1 MTACSTAHKLVDW
14 EAAARWVRAQQAKG
28 QKVVFTNGCV
38 DLLHLGHVRYLEE
51 ARFRDFYKVGDDL
64 ILLKKKL

>member
-1 MTACSTAHKLVDW
+1 VRVETSATEDYGP
-14 EAAARWVRAQQAKG
+14 ARGFYQSM
-28 QKVVFTNGCV
+28 
-38 DLLHLGHVRYLEE
+38 RYLEE

>member
-1 MTACSTAHKLVDW
+1 MPISSAWRCSGGRSSPGWRSTGPTSATEDYGP
-14 EAAARWVRAQQAKG
+14 ARGFYQSM
-28 QKVVFTNGCV
+28 
-38 DLLHLGHVRYLEE
+38 RYLEE